1 MESTNINVVFT
12 IPNQSL
18 EKQFIY
24 ETSQAGIIGAAGHR
38 TRGGCRV
45 SLYNGVTLEAVE
57 MLILF
62 MKKFAKQHSTSVT
75 QVII

>member
-1 MESTNINVVFT
+1 MNVVFT
-12 IPNQSL
+12 IPNETL

-24 ETSQAGIIGAAGHR
+24 ETSQAGIIGVAGHR

-57 MLILF
+57 MLVFF
-62 MKKFAKQHSTSVT
+62 MNKFAKQHSTSVT

>member
-1 MESTNINVVFT
+1 MESTNIYEQEKGLAVKNSLFT
-12 IPNQSL
+12 KLP
-18 EKQFIY
+18 
-24 ETSQAGIIGAAGHR
+24 SQAGIIGVAGHR

-57 MLILF
+57 TLILF
-62 MKKFAKQHSTSVT
+62 MKKFAKQHSTSVN